1 MIKKKMNISSLFF
14 KKNKNIYIMESIY
27 IRMQKKNPLGL
38 CAIFPIDIRKIEL
51 IEINYELFM
60 IKREI
65 KLDLPH
71 FFKASCLHCIS
82 MFIYGNYL
90 KYIPH
95 FSERHSEIPLHENAL
110 FYSIYFK
117 KNIDLYFNPSSL
129 FAKKQTTVFSIPS
142 LPTSFSQSE
151 KEESELLL
159 QKFEKSIED
168 IKITNNFETIDEK
181 EEIIELKP
189 IELKTHTETV
199 KNGNN
204 DMIKDLIIAKHP
216 LDNNFSIGKLY
227 DFNIEIRNAD
237 GYIRAGSVR
246 DNNRKLKPKEG
257 IIDKWKKSEKTKE
270 LIEAYSK
277 ELNLSADKLIIKVT
291 NTINDLRGIY
301 LHPDLIIDYASW
313 LSVSF
318 KIYTQRILMK
328 FFSNEALDKLHNQ
341 IRLQT
346 VKINEK
352 ESTIERLERKIDEI
366 SNTVT
371 DTRNTMQQAITYVSG
386 RKNRIC
392 PKVDDDF
399 SHLFIISEVIDIQ
412 SQKKKDN
419 FYYMTRIQKKS
430 RNATLKKKGA
440 EHKAVLV
447 PIYEIQSAN
456 PIELSNKITQ
466 VCKVDTYYSEVTINT
481 TEEVFIKSVDK
492 IVNEE
497 IEEFLTI
504 VNKYK

>member
-1 MIKKKMNISSLFF
+1 
-14 KKNKNIYIMESIY
+14 MESIY
-27 IRMQKKNPLGL
+27 IRMQKNNPLGL
-38 CAIFPIDIRKIEL
+38 CAFFPIDIRKMEL

-60 IKREI
+60 VKREI
-65 KLDLPH
+65 RLDLPH
-71 FFKASCLHCIS
+71 FFKSSCLHCIS
-82 MFIYGNYL
+82 MFIYGNFL

-142 LPTSFSQSE
+142 LPSSSFEPSFLQSE
-151 KEESELLL
+151 KENKSELLL
-159 QKFEKSIED
+159 QKFEKSVED
-168 IKITNNFETIDEK
+168 IKIINNFETIDEK
-181 EEIIELKP
+181 EEVIELKP
-189 IELKTHTETV
+189 IELKTYTETI

-204 DMIKDLIIAKHP
+204 DMIKNLIIAKHP
-216 LDNNFSIGKLY
+216 LDNKFSIGKLY

-246 DNNRKLKPKEG
+246 DNNKDLKVREG
-257 IIDKWKKSEKTKE
+257 TINRWIKADKTKE
-270 LIEAYSK
+270 LIAAYSK
-277 ELNLSADKLIIKVT
+277 ELKLSDDELIVKVS
-291 NTINDLRGIY
+291 DVCVQLKGIY

-352 ESTIERLERKIDEI
+352 ETTIERLERKIDEI
-366 SNTVT
+366 NNTVT

-412 SQKKKDN
+412 TQKKKNN
-419 FYYMTRIQKKS
+419 FYFMTRIQKKS
-430 RNATLKKKGA
+430 RNATLKKKGT
-440 EHKAVLV
+440 EHKAVLI

-466 VCKVDTYYSEVTINT
+466 VCKIDTYYSEVTINT